1 MNRSWSSKSWAFSVP
16 ERGIPLDVG
25 AVVNNVG
32 TLVNI
37 ADALRGQPVIDKYL
51 SVAGEVDKPLMFKVP
66 IGTPVTDVLNQAG
79 LRISDYALILGG
91 PMMGL
96 MMVEPQKIASAVV
109 TKTLGSLIVLPAGHI
124 MVQTWRLRQNLDR
137 LRHQTKSACIQ
148 CRMCTDLCPRYLIGH
163 QMRPHLVM
171 RNFWREDA
179 ITDPAEYVRAFGD
192 AVNCCDCG
200 ICEEFACPMGL
211 SPRKVND
218 HFKQMIRQK
227 GLTVE
232 RNLKPAARLD
242 LNERRTPTLRL
253 VARLGLTAY
262 EGRHATECRE
272 LSPDSV
278 FIPSDSTSA
287 NRQFPSAKQVSLS
300 GAAICLLR
308 PIQTVFLPTSTAVS
322 MASSRKSA
330 QPVPAS
336 AGRRYESNGER
347 NRHARIHQYSA
358 GHRGQ

>member
-124 MVQTWRLRQNLDR
+124 MVQTC
-137 LRHQTKSACIQ
+137 ACARIS
-148 CRMCTDLCPRYLIGH
+148 T
-163 QMRPHLVM
+163 
-171 RNFWREDA
+171 
-179 ITDPAEYVRAFGD
+179 
-192 AVNCCDCG
+192 
-200 ICEEFACPMGL
+200 ACAT
-211 SPRKVND
+211 
-218 HFKQMIRQK
+218 RQK
-227 GLTVE
+227 A
-232 RNLKPAARLD
+232 PASSAACA
-242 LNERRTPTLRL
+242 P
-253 VARLGLTAY
+253 
-262 EGRHATECRE
+262 
-272 LSPDSV
+272 
-278 FIPSDSTSA
+278 TSA
-287 NRQFPSAKQVSLS
+287 P
-300 GAAICLLR
+300 AI
-308 PIQTVFLPTSTAVS
+308 
-322 MASSRKSA
+322 
-330 QPVPAS
+330 
-336 AGRRYESNGER
+336 
-347 NRHARIHQYSA
+347 
-358 GHRGQ
+358 